1 MKSTITLL
9 IAALFTATSFSQEI
23 TPLQNTVDSQFRA
36 LYKNSNN
43 YQKYKVVKKS
53 AYELLHTNVLDSL
66 KNFNTQIKNKN
77 TFIKSQKSTIDTLE
91 KNNKETNTKL
101 TTAISKANSIDLFG
115 VQLAKGT
122 YSLILLGFILLLIA
136 ALSLFIYKFKNSS
149 VLTSKAK
156 SNLEDIEN
164 EYKLSRKKSL
174 EREQKLRREL
184 QDERNK
190 NNGN

>member
-9 IAALFTATSFSQEI
+9 IAAFFTATSFSQET
-23 TPLQNTVDSQFRA
+23 TPLQNTVDSQFRT
-36 LYKNSNN
+36 LYKNSNSW
-43 YQKYKVVKKS
+43 QEYKVVKKS
-53 AYELLHTNVLDSL
+53 AYRLLHTNVLDSV

-77 TFIKSQKSTIDTLE
+77 TLIKSQKSTIDTLE

-101 TTAISKANSIDLFG
+101 TTAISKANSIGLFG
-115 VQLAKGT
+115 IQLAKGT
-122 YSLILLGFILLLIA
+122 YSLILLGIILLLIA

-149 VLTSKAK
+149 VLTTEAK